1 MKQQIAKSILVER
14 LGHYLNTTCTEAD
27 ISTLVY
33 GWTRHNDDLRKA
45 ISHRKW
51 LYDYEVQALSE
62 YAGYNLLMDET
73 TDFT

>member
-1 MKQQIAKSILVER
+1 MKQQIAKSLLAER
-14 LGHYLNTTCTEAD
+14 LGRYLNSTCTEAD

-33 GWTRHNDDLRKA
+33 GWTRHNEDLRIA

-51 LYDYEVQALSE
+51 LYDCEVQALSQ